1 MMRYKGYACVCA
13 CVRRS
18 MNVSCACRHSF
29 LLLHVISLCFAS
41 VRCLL
46 DRGKWRDRSSSDTC
60 LSLVPQGLLVAI
72 LYCFVN
78 KEVSKEVKCA
88 LNKAQGK
95 MSPLEHP

>member
-1 MMRYKGYACVCA
+1 MGEDGG
-13 CVRRS
+13 
-18 MNVSCACRHSF
+18 NH
-29 LLLHVISLCFAS
+29 
-41 VRCLL
+41 
-46 DRGKWRDRSSSDTC
+46 SSSDTSH
-60 LSLVPQGLLVAI
+60 SLVPQGLLVAI